1 MKMLSKIW
9 RWLRRLGIGGAE
21 SQIDSFSQLMR
32 LDRDGYKYIEGE
44 RSLVLQ
50 IDMLRGVPNRLLY
63 SSTIKRWL
71 PPHQDERISEE
82 DRQRI
87 ATKIANFLVSQG
99 YSVKV
104 E

>member
-1 MKMLSKIW
+1 MSLSKIW
-9 RWLRRLGIGGAE
+9 RWLRRAGIGGAE
-21 SQIDSFSQLMR
+21 SRIDSGSQLIR
-32 LDRDGYKYIEGE
+32 LGRDEYKYIEGE

-50 IDMLRGVPNRLLY
+50 IDMGIGVPNRLLY

-71 PPHQDERISEE
+71 PPHQDETITEE

-87 ATKIANFLVSQG
+87 ASKIANFLVSQG

>member
-1 MKMLSKIW
+1 MMSSKIW
-9 RWLRRLGIGGAE
+9 RWLRRAGIGGRE
-21 SQIDSFSQLMR
+21 SRIDSSSQLMR
-32 LDRDGYKYIEGE
+32 LDRDGYKYVEGE

-50 IDMLRGVPNRLLY
+50 IDMLKGVPNRLLY

-71 PPHQDERISEE
+71 PPHQDERVNEE

-87 ATKIANFLVSQG
+87 ANKIANFLVSQG
-99 YSVKV
+99 YSVKI

>member
-1 MKMLSKIW
+1 MLSKLWQFFIW
-9 RWLRRLGIGGAE
+9 LGIGRE
-21 SQIDSFSQLMR
+21 TRIDDSSR
-32 LDRDGYKYIEGE
+32 LIKLGRDEYKYIEGE

-50 IDMLRGVPNRLLY
+50 IDMLKGPNRLLY
-63 SSTIKRWL
+63 SSTIKHWL
-71 PPHQDERISEE
+71 PPHQDEKISEV

-87 ATKIANFLVSQG
+87 ASKIASFLVSQG

>member
-1 MKMLSKIW
+1 MVFSKLW
-9 RWLRRLGIGGAE
+9 GSLRRLGIGGRESRIDAE
-21 SQIDSFSQLMR
+21 SQLIR
-32 LDRDGYKYIEGE
+32 LGRDEYKYIEE
-44 RSLVLQ
+44 EHSLILQ
-50 IDMLRGVPNRLLY
+50 IDMGVGVPNRLLY

-71 PPHQDERISEE
+71 PPHQDETISQE

-87 ATKIANFLVSQG
+87 ASKIASFLVSQG

>member
-1 MKMLSKIW
+1 MLSKLWGLLI
-9 RWLRRLGIGGAE
+9 RLGIGRE
-21 SQIDSFSQLMR
+21 TRIDDSSQLIM
-32 LDRDGYKYIEGE
+32 LGRDEYKYIEGE

-50 IDMLRGVPNRLLY
+50 IEMLRGVPNRLLY